1 MLKQVRSFSS
11 EPIIILTVK
20 REEADIVKGLEWGA
34 DDYIVKP
41 CGQLQRPHRMI
52 HPQLH
57 TFSSGLEISSVD
69 SLT

>member
-1 MLKQVRSFSS
+1 M
-11 EPIIILTVK
+11 PIIILTVK
-20 REEADIVKGLEWGA
+20 REETDIVKGLEWGA

-57 TFSSGLEISSVD
+57 TFSSGLANLLSGFLD
-69 SLT
+69 MRSL